1 MSYPVCKQDLSHSL
15 LWLIVLFQSLAC
27 APAMILH
34 TCTRGEHAMKKLLVR
49 GDSEGQVVIWILPE
63 VSERQM
69 TLVRQESFDR
79 LPG

>member
-1 MSYPVCKQDLSHSL
+1 MNSSSIYVSV
-15 LWLIVLFQSLAC
+15 IMFQSLAC
-27 APAMILH
+27 APSMILH
-34 TCTRGEHAMKKLLVR
+34 TCTRGEHAMKKLLLR